1 MEQIGRSVTERYEQV
16 IIENEMLRAG
26 FAALPYMVLRD
37 KRLKIGARLSFAIL
51 LSYAWQDGSTFAGQ
65 TRMAEDLG
73 VSVRQLRDYLKELE
87 HFGYIRI
94 KQQGLNKPNLYYIL
108 DVKTKLKRAKSRRSG
123 ATVPVRRG
131 TVAPNRKGSR
141 VPTTRRSTT

>member
-1 MEQIGRSVTERYEQV
+1 MEQIGRSVEERYETI

-37 KRLKIGARLSFAIL
+37 KRLKVGARLSYAIL

-87 HFGYIRI
+87 RFGYIRI
-94 KQQGLNKPNLYYIL
+94 KRQGLNKPNLYYIL

-123 ATVPVRRG
+123 TTVPIRTGSRP
-131 TVAPNRKGSR
+131 PNRKGSR
-141 VPTTRRSTT
+141 VPTT

>member
-1 MEQIGRSVTERYEQV
+1 MEQIGRSLKERFDQV

-37 KRLKIGARLSFAIL
+37 KRLKIGARLGYAIL

-108 DVKTKLKRAKSRRSG
+108 DVKTKLKRTKLRRSG
-123 ATVPVRRG
+123 STVPVRTG
-131 TVAPNRKGSR
+131 TVAPTKKGSR
-141 VPTTRRSTT
+141 LPTTRRSAA

>member
-1 MEQIGRSVTERYEQV
+1 MQQIGRSVEERYETI

-37 KRLKIGARLSFAIL
+37 KRLKVGARLSYAIL

-87 HFGYIRI
+87 SFGYIRI

-108 DVKTKLKRAKSRRSG
+108 DVKTKLKRAKTRRSG
-123 ATVPVRRG
+123 TTVPIRSGSRP
-131 TVAPNRKGSR
+131 PNRKGTR
-141 VPTTRRSTT
+141 VPTTRRSVT

>member
-1 MEQIGRSVTERYEQV
+1 MEQIGRSVEERYETI

-37 KRLKIGARLSFAIL
+37 KRLKVGARLSYAIL

-87 HFGYIRI
+87 SFGYIRI
-94 KQQGLNKPNLYYIL
+94 KQQGLNKPNLYYII
-108 DVKTKLKRAKSRRSG
+108 DVKTKLKRAKTRRSG
-123 ATVPVRRG
+123 TTVPIRSGSRP
-131 TVAPNRKGSR
+131 PNRKGTG
-141 VPTTRRSTT
+141 VPTT

>member
-1 MEQIGRSVTERYEQV
+1 MQQIGRSVEERYETI

-37 KRLKIGARLSFAIL
+37 KRLKVGARLSYAIL

-87 HFGYIRI
+87 SFGYIRI
-94 KQQGLNKPNLYYIL
+94 KRQGLNKPNLYYIL
-108 DVKTKLKRAKSRRSG
+108 DVKTKLKRAKTRRSG
-123 ATVPVRRG
+123 TTVPIRSGSRP
-131 TVAPNRKGSR
+131 PNRKGTR
-141 VPTTRRSTT
+141 VPTTRRSVT

>member
-1 MEQIGRSVTERYEQV
+1 MQQIGRSVEERYETI

-37 KRLKIGARLSFAIL
+37 KRLKVGARLSYAIL

-87 HFGYIRI
+87 SFGYIRI

-108 DVKTKLKRAKSRRSG
+108 DVKTKLKREKTRRSG
-123 ATVPVRRG
+123 STVPVRTGSRP
-131 TVAPNRKGSR
+131 PNRRGSR
-141 VPTTRRSTT
+141 VPTT